1 MEQSN
6 INDYT
11 WKLSEFSLTC
21 IYCEQ
26 NEKYQKVDLEK
37 ALPKSSAM
45 LFD

>member
-1 MEQSN
+1 MFRT
-6 INDYT
+6 IHVL
-11 WKLSEFSLTC
+11 LSTFL
-21 IYCEQ
+21 YNCEQ